1 MLFETLDY
9 SALVI
14 IVLYTLYL
22 ARLKVWSWS
31 L

>member
-14 IVLYTLYL
+14 NVLYTIDL

-31 L
+31 